1 MCTALASA
9 ILNKPTAPCMAMT
22 GEITLRGDVLPIGG
36 IKQKALAAFRAGI
49 KKVLIPKKNQGD
61 LEEVPKEIKS
71 KVKFVPVERVS
82 DVLWH
87 ALGIKMK
94 SELPVPKK
102 PASKCARPLKKASKK
117 KKVGRV
123 LSEARNPTAKKK
135 AVKRRAAKKKAK
147 RARRR

>member
-9 ILNKPTAPCMAMT
+9 ILNKPIAPCMAMT

-36 IKQKALAAFRAGI
+36 IKQKSLAAYRAGI
-49 KKVLIPKKNQGD
+49 KRVLIPKKNQGD

-71 KVKFVPVERVS
+71 KVKFVLVERVS

-94 SELPVPKK
+94 SELPAQKK
-102 PASKCARPLKKASKK
+102 PAPKCASPQ
-117 KKVGRV
+117 
-123 LSEARNPTAKKK
+123 KK
-135 AVKRRAAKKKAK
+135 AVKKKSAKKKAAKKKAK
-147 RARRR
+147 RTRRR